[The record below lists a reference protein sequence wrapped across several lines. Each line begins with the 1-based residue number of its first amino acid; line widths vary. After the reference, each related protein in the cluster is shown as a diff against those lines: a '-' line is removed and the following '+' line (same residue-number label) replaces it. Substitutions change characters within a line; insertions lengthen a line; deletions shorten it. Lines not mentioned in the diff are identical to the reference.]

1 MPRNLLVSKNYNITD
16 HSKWYSDRSQ
26 EKDIAE
32 NYTAME
38 QLLVSSAQQNI
49 AELDQVIVHRGDV
62 QNVRDLFKVHF
73 EEIYQLWSNTDCNIL
88 YADLD
93 VVFARPVQYF
103 GKFDLFSM
111 FNLTDPPRTHD
122 SHYNLKLD
130 YFFNCGIRYY
140 PHNMS
145 QAVWD
150 LGFEMLDNWNPERY
164 DSEQVVYNAMM
175 WSQNPDPMQYYRP
188 HLAYQVLT
196 SNSVAND
203 KFNQIS
209 ESQASTF
216 HVHGSRGS
224 GNRLDVMHRL
234 LDSKDIITDDTKLVL

>member
-1 MPRNLLVSKNYNITD
+1 MPRNILVSKNYNIND
-16 HSKWYSDRSQ
+16 HSKWYSDRSG

-49 AELDQVIVHRGDV
+49 RDLDEVIVHRGNV
-62 QNVRDLFKVHF
+62 ANVRDLFKVHF

-93 VVFARPVQYF
+93 VVFAKPCEYF
-103 GKFDLFSM
+103 DQFQLFSM
-111 FNLTDPPRTHD
+111 FNLTDPRRTYD
-122 SHYNLKLD
+122 SHYRLKLD

-140 PHNMS
+140 PHNMD

-150 LGFEMLDNWNPERY
+150 LGFDMLDNWNPERY

-175 WSQNPDPMQYYRP
+175 WSQDADPTKYFRP
-188 HLAYQVLT
+188 ELAYQVLT
-196 SNSVAND
+196 GNTESNNN
-203 KFNQIS
+203 FNQIT
-209 ESQASTF
+209 ESQAKTF

-224 GNRLDVMHRL
+224 GNRLDLMKRL
-234 LDSKDIITDDTKLVL
+234 LNQ

>member
-1 MPRNLLVSKNYNITD
+1 MPRNILVSKNYNITD

-38 QLLVSSAQQNI
+38 QLLVSSAQQHI
-49 AELDQVIVHRGDV
+49 HQLDDVIVHRGNV
-62 QNVRDLFKVHF
+62 QNVRDLFKIHF
-73 EEIYQLWSNTDCNIL
+73 EQIYDLWSEGDTNIL

-93 VVFARPVQYF
+93 VVFARPSQYF
-103 GKFDLFSM
+103 GVFDQFTM
-111 FNLTDPPRTHD
+111 FNLTDPTSTYD
-122 SHYNLKLD
+122 SHYDIHFK

-145 QAVWD
+145 QAVWHT
-150 LGFEMLDNWNPERY
+150 GFEMLENWNPERY

-175 WSQNPDPMQYYRP
+175 WSQNPDPVHYYRP
-188 HLAYQVLT
+188 DLAYQVLT
-196 SNSVAND
+196 ANSAVND

-209 ESQASTF
+209 ESQANTF

-224 GNRLDVMHRL
+224 GNRLAVMHRL
-234 LDSKDIITDDTKLVL
+234 LDNNVVSDDTKLVL